1 MTRAKYNKNPKLTR
15 EQWVGFYKQQ
25 NMQVSLLLCALEEA
39 HKKIEI
45 LEGQLAQKI
54 IEEEVVVV
62 EEEEDHDDD
71 DDDEEEEE
79 EEEDGIEEASSR
91 KTILVMDSHVKNLNT
106 RQIEEELGGLLFT
119 GQFSCERRAYNSGP
133 WPSAKFP
140 NQNLK
145 TVLPKLLKERA
156 YTAAILQA
164 SCNDVSN
171 LSHLI
176 SKDKKLLFHMAEKS
190 SMVSIKNLIFV
201 SHCCRKY

>member
-62 EEEEDHDDD
+62 
-71 DDDEEEEE
+71 EE

-145 TVLPKLLKERA
+145 TVLPKLLKERE

>member
-62 EEEEDHDDD
+62 EEEE
-71 DDDEEEEE
+71 
-79 EEEDGIEEASSR
+79 EDGIEEASSR

-106 RQIEEELGGLLFT
+106 WQIEEELGGLLFT

-145 TVLPKLLKERA
+145 TVLPKLLKERE

>member
-62 EEEEDHDDD
+62 EEEED
-71 DDDEEEEE
+71 
-79 EEEDGIEEASSR
+79 GIEEASSR

-106 RQIEEELGGLLFT
+106 WQIEEELGGLLFT

-145 TVLPKLLKERA
+145 TVLPKLLKERE

>member
-62 EEEEDHDDD
+62 EEEE
-71 DDDEEEEE
+71 
-79 EEEDGIEEASSR
+79 EEDGIEEASSR

-106 RQIEEELGGLLFT
+106 WQIEEELGGLLFT

-145 TVLPKLLKERA
+145 TVLPKLLKERE

>member
-62 EEEEDHDDD
+62 
-71 DDDEEEEE
+71 E

-145 TVLPKLLKERA
+145 TVLPKLLKERE

>member
-62 EEEEDHDDD
+62 EEEE
-71 DDDEEEEE
+71 
-79 EEEDGIEEASSR
+79 EDGIEEASSR

-106 RQIEEELGGLLFT
+106 WQIEEELGGLLFT

-140 NQNLK
+140 NQNPK
-145 TVLPKLLKERA
+145 TVLPKLLKERE

-201 SHCCRKY
+201 SHCFRKY

>member
-62 EEEEDHDDD
+62 EEEE
-71 DDDEEEEE
+71 
-79 EEEDGIEEASSR
+79 EEDGIEEASSR

-106 RQIEEELGGLLFT
+106 WQIEEELGGLLFT

-190 SMVSIKNLIFV
+190 SLVSIKNLIFV
-201 SHCCRKY
+201 QTN